1 MPGLRLS
8 IAVGNYDRTRPIADG
23 LVPIDGVDPVFLLLE
38 PEEIFFRAFRHA
50 EFDVCELSLS
60 SFTVR
65 TARGDNPYVGVPVFP
80 SRAFRHNA
88 IYVRTDRGITAPE
101 DLRGRRIG
109 TPEYQL
115 TACVWARAILED
127 RHGVKPSDI
136 VWVRGGM
143 SDAGRVEKIALSLPP
158 AIRLEDAPGGRTLNE
173 MLEAGEIDG
182 LIGPRAPRAF
192 ERGDPRVRWLFA
204 DPVSAAEA
212 YFRATGIFPI
222 MHVLGVRR
230 RLAEAHP
237 WLPFA
242 LMKAFTRAKA
252 IAVARLRDPSA
263 SKVTL
268 PFAEERVREA
278 QGLMGADFWAY
289 GLEANRVVLETFLRA
304 HHTQGLSDRLPGV
317 EELFHPATT
326 ETFRV

>member
-1 MPGLRLS
+1 VARLPLS
-8 IAVGNYDRTRPIADG
+8 VAVGDYDRTRPLADG
-23 LVPIDGVDPVFLLLE
+23 LVRIDGADPIFSLLE

-88 IYVRTDRGITAPE
+88 IYVRADRGITKPE

-127 RHGVKPSDI
+127 RHGVKPSEV

-143 SDAGRVEKIALSLPP
+143 VDAGRVEKIALSLPP
-158 AIRLEDAPGGRTLNE
+158 DIRLEDAPAGRTLNE
-173 MLEAGEIDG
+173 MLESGEIDG
-182 LIGPRAPRAF
+182 LVGPRAPAAF
-192 ERGDPRVRWLFA
+192 ERGDRVRWLFA
-204 DPVSAAEA
+204 DPVGAAEA
-212 YFRATGIFPI
+212 YYRETGIFPI

-230 RLAEAHP
+230 TLAEAHP

-242 LMKAFTRAKA
+242 LMKAFTRAKG
-252 IAVARLRDPSA
+252 IAVARLLDPSA

-268 PFAEERVREA
+268 PFAEERVRQA
-278 QGLMGADFWAY
+278 RTLMGADFWAY
-289 GLEANRVVLETFLRA
+289 GLEANRAVLEAFLRA
-304 HHTQGLSDRLPGV
+304 HHGQGLSDRLLTP
-317 EELFHPATT
+317 EELFHPATV
-326 ETFRV
+326 ETFRL